1 MQNPI
6 EQSDDLFKVIP
17 GYREAVQKERLE
29 RDRAFDPDLRE
40 SILGVEVLPMSFGH
54 LIKLSSIESPFV
66 GRGIPSADSVME
78 FLWCV
83 SVEYGAVL
91 RLRRALS
98 PWAPRLASWLWRN
111 SQKRFGRKL
120 AIKRAFVDWV
130 EAIRKYVDDA
140 FMDSPKGSGGG
151 HISYLSG
158 MAYSVK
164 MLRDDLGMTQSQV
177 IAMPLKQFFQHQ
189 RRIEK
194 QFNSGAILWNPS
206 DKLRDDWLCQQNQK
220 PDEQRRN

>member
-1 MQNPI
+1 MQNPV

-83 SVEYGAVL
+83 SAEYGGAL
-91 RLRRALS
+91 RLRRAIA
-98 PWAPRLASWLWRN
+98 PWAPRLASQLWRK

-130 EAIRKYVDDA
+130 NAIKQYVDDA
-140 FMDSPKGSGGG
+140 FMDSPKGNGGG

-164 MLRDDLGMTQSQV
+164 MLHDDLGMTQAQV
-177 IAMPLKQFFQHQ
+177 LSMPLKQFFQHQ

-194 QFNSGAILWNPS
+194 QHNPGAILWNPS
-206 DKLRDDWLCQQNQK
+206 DGVRDVWLCQKNK
-220 PDEQRRN
+220 TTDDQRRN